1 MSAPLVTVFLFAYN
15 QEKYIE
21 NACLSVL
28 SQTYSPLEII
38 LSDDHSFDATYQIM
52 ERIVAGYGGPH
63 IVKLNRNKKNLGL
76 IGHVNLSARL
86 ASGELIV
93 AAAGDDISLPERV
106 SEIVS
111 CYLMQNKKI
120 SSIHSSTYR
129 MAEDGVIL
137 DEFYPPMREQ
147 KLRPD
152 QVVSEL
158 AVLIGATHAWVPK
171 VFDVFGDI
179 ECENAYEDLVIAYR
193 STLLDGIF
201 YIDKPLVK
209 YRVGGN
215 GITSADWS
223 KASPG
228 AQLQRA
234 IRVVTTCIDV
244 FEQRRR
250 DSLVV
255 GREDLAK
262 RALFYI
268 NGQQVLRMAYT
279 KEVGV
284 LRLLW
289 LGFRAACLRR
299 LIKIWSKR
307 VRGKI
312 L

>member
-21 NACLSVL
+21 SACLSVL

-38 LSDDHSFDATYQIM
+38 LSDDSSQDSTYALM
-52 ERIVAGYGGPH
+52 EKVAAAYDGPH
-63 IVKLNRNKKNLGL
+63 IVRLNRNEKNLGL
-76 IGHVNLSARL
+76 IGHVNLSAKL
-86 ASGELIV
+86 SMGELIV

-111 CYLMQNKKI
+111 SYLMLNKKV

-129 MAEDGVIL
+129 MSEDGVIL
-137 DEFYPPMREQ
+137 DEFYPPMQGQE
-147 KLRPD
+147 LRPD

-171 VFDVFGDI
+171 VFEVFGDI
-179 ECENAYEDLVIAYR
+179 ECKNAYEDLVIAYR

-201 YIDKPLVK
+201 YIDKPLVQ
-209 YRVGGN
+209 YRMGGN
-215 GITSADWS
+215 GITSGDWS
-223 KASPG
+223 KAGPD
-228 AQLQRA
+228 ARLQRA
-234 IRVVTTCIDV
+234 LRVVATCIDV

-262 RALFYI
+262 RAFFYI
-268 NGQQVLRMAYT
+268 RGQQVLRMAYT
-279 KEVGV
+279 NEVGI

-289 LGFRAACLRR
+289 LGFRAACMKR
-299 LIKIWSKR
+299 LLNVLSKR
-307 VRGKI
+307 IRGK